1 MNTFKRYYYMKF
13 WEIWFISNKK
23 VPSTMLIFIA
33 VITKLFRCIG
43 SSESICEENVDI
55 K

>member
-23 VPSTMLIFIA
+23 VPSTMLILA